1 MKYTKPLITLSLIL
15 TVGTLSAQR
24 DSIPQDNIQA
34 LNHVAG
40 LYKTYYI
47 ALKIIIILLPVLG
60 FLGFLGLKH
69 WISSSV
75 VDLFAKKMEMDKD
88 SLKSILSEYAETVRL
103 KKKVIWVISN
113 EDGQRPNIKKVF
125 DKCGFHY
132 DENCWKNISQ
142 LETITPL
149 KVDLVLLNG
158 TGSHPLS
165 EEQIEEVV
173 KKFTNSVGYFGFM
186 DKNLENSKDLKVK
199 YGIDID
205 FCNNDSR
212 LEAGLL
218 SILKIL

>member
-1 MKYTKPLITLSLIL
+1 MKYTKPLITLFLLL
-15 TVGTLSAQR
+15 TVSTLSAQR
-24 DSIPQDNIQA
+24 DTIPQDNIHA
-34 LNHVAG
+34 LNNVAG
-40 LYKTYYI
+40 LYKTWHD
-47 ALKIIIILLPVLG
+47 ILPLIL
-60 FLGFLGLKH
+60 FLFSVIVFFGLNH
-69 WISSSV
+69 RLSSSI
-75 VDLFAKKMEMDKD
+75 VDLFAKKMEVDKD
-88 SLKSILSEYAETVRL
+88 TLKSIIDEYAKTVSL

-113 EDGQRPNIKKVF
+113 EDGQRPDIKKIF

-142 LETITPL
+142 LESLTL
-149 KVDLVLLNG
+149 RKVDLLLLNG

-173 KKFTNSVGYFGFM
+173 KKFTKSVGYLCFVEG
-186 DKNLENSKDLKVK
+186 DRRIDSGKLKVK
-199 YGIDID
+199 YGITID